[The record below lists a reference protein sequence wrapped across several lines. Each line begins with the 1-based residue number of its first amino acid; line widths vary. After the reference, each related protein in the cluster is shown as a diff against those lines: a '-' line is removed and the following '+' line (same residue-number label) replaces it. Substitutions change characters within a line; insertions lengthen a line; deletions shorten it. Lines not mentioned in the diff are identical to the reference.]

1 MDAASFSPRAATPE
15 AFVFEHGPSQ
25 RLVAEV
31 ASGGASRVENS
42 WPGGLSEQPGAPG
55 YARFLKRWLANESLP
70 LDLNG
75 RPAEAVERYRP

>member
-42 WPGGLSEQPGAPG
+42 WPGGLSEQPDAPG
-55 YARFLKRWLANESLP
+55 YARFLKRWLANEALP

-75 RPAEAVERYRP
+75 RPADAVERYRP